1 MSHNNPNG
9 KVMMKTTIDS
19 ETILTELMVPSYAN
33 FGGKVH
39 GGIILS
45 LMDKVAYVT
54 AAKHCSGYVVTVSVE
69 GVEFLYP
76 IEVGDLVSLK
86 ARVNYVGKTSMIV
99 GIRVES
105 LNPKTGITRHTNSC
119 YFTMVAKNE
128 DGHVTEVPGLNLL
141 DEESLRRFAEG
152 KALKLLVKQKQQLLK
167 EKFHKMSISEI
178 LQSVAGENFTYG
190 SSEK

>member
-1 MSHNNPNG
+1 MNKS
-9 KVMMKTTIDS
+9 TFES
-19 ETILTELMVPSYAN
+19 ETVLTELMIPSYAN

-39 GGIILS
+39 GGILLS

-69 GVEFLYP
+69 GVEFLSP

-99 GIRVES
+99 GIRVEA
-105 LNPKTGITRHTNSC
+105 LNPKTGIVRHTNSC
-119 YFTMVAKNE
+119 YFTMVAKDE
-128 DGHVTEVPGLNLL
+128 DGKPTLVPGLRIT

-152 KALKLLVKQKQQLLK
+152 KALKNLAKQKHHLLK
-167 EKFHKMSISEI
+167 EAFHQKNLMDLKSGLIDERIEI
-178 LQSVAGENFTYG
+178 QFE
-190 SSEK
+190 

>member
-1 MSHNNPNG
+1 MSSIFPNG
-9 KVMMKTTIDS
+9 KAMMKTTSDS

-54 AAKHCSGYVVTVSVE
+54 AAKHCSCYVVTVSVE
-69 GVEFLYP
+69 GVEFLHP

-119 YFTMVAKNE
+119 YFTMAAKDESGALMQVPELILESE
-128 DGHVTEVPGLNLL
+128 DQI
-141 DEESLRRFAEG
+141 RRFCEG
-152 KALKLLVKQKQQLLK
+152 RVLFV
-167 EKFHKMSISEI
+167 SR
-178 LQSVAGENFTYG
+178 
-190 SSEK
+190 